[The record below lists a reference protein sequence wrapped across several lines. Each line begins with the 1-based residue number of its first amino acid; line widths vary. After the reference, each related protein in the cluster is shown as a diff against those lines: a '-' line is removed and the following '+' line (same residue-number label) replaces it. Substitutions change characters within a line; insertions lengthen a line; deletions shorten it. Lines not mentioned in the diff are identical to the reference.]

1 MTEKGKGSV
10 VEHRAPIET
19 TSSRPQSTP
28 AELLPQSAG
37 ALHPAFFVARADA
50 PHRRLSGEF
59 ATPAEAMRALAWLRH
74 REPAARVVR
83 RQTFYSF
90 IEAAG

>member
-1 MTEKGKGSV
+1 MKSPNAGTSGLGTFGYGGSK
-10 VEHRAPIET
+10 RTP
-19 TSSRPQSTP
+19 SQPQS
-28 AELLPQSAG
+28 QCAG
-37 ALHPAFFVARADA
+37 SLQPSFFVARADE

-59 ATPAEAMRALAWLRH
+59 TTPAEAMRALAWLRR

-90 IEAAG
+90 IEAM